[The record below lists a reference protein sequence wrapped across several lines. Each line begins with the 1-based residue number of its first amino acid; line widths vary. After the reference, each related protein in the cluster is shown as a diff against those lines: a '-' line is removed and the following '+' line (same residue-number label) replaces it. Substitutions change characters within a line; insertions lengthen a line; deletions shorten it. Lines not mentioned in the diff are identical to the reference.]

1 MARPSKHPA
10 EQRSVRLP
18 SPRVTPAE
26 LAFVERQAI
35 TAGLASPDY
44 IRRLALGR
52 HVAPRRSRIDDAML
66 LELNRIGV
74 NINQMARAINSGHA
88 PITAELRGALAA
100 LRALLEQLAHG
111 A

>member
-1 MARPSKHPA
+1 MPRPSKHPA

-35 TAGLASPDY
+35 TAGLTSPDY

-52 HVAPRRSRIDDAML
+52 PVAPRRSRIAAAML

-74 NINQMARAINSGHA
+74 NTTQRARANTSAQA
-88 PITAELRGALAA
+88 PISAELRQALAA
-100 LRALLEQLAHG
+100 LRTLLERLADG
-111 A
+111 S